1 MNNDIIQQKD
11 YLYLKE
17 KKFLEHKLLTNDLI
31 SKLKVTGFRRQA
43 DTVTSCGDFL
53 EFRLF
58 RHKENKTEKQKL
70 SGANFCKFRF
80 CPYCNWRKTRNIAG
94 QLKEALG
101 TINEK
106 NEYSFLFLTLTVK
119 NPQIENIKETVK
131 HMNKSFNKLMKISE
145 VKNIV
150 KGYFKSIELIG
161 SKTKKGQA
169 HPHFHILLIVKKS
182 FSNGKNYIT
191 QKKWTDF
198 WQNCLG
204 VDYSPM
210 VDIRK
215 IKSKNENWNDIDSA
229 IVETVKY
236 SVKHT
241 ELTKMANDDFYHL
254 VTQSFNMRF
263 YSTGGILK
271 EHLNIKKAEEDLINF
286 KEETE
291 ALWIEICKLLY
302 KFENGEYILKKIEN
316 PGLIDYEKKKEEKP
330 VSLKRDR
337 IKLTYQKK
345 IKNENIP
352 IIIDG
357 VKQVKKI
364 KLPYNKWDTYEL
376 LRYYEKI
383 DFETFNKQEFVVI
396 HNELVKRKAI
406 KQEKLNINDY
416 AFLNSNPF

>member
-1 MNNDIIQQKD
+1 MNNDIIHQKD

-17 KKFLEHKLLTNDLI
+17 TKFLQHKLLTNDLI
-31 SKLKVTGFRRQA
+31 SKLKVTGFRKQS

-58 RHKENKTEKQKL
+58 RHKENHTEKQKL

-119 NPQIENIKETVK
+119 NPFIENTKETVK
-131 HMNKSFNKLMKISE
+131 QMNKSFFKLMNLKD
-145 VKNIV
+145 VKDNI

-161 SKTKKGQA
+161 SKTQKGFS
-169 HPHFHILLIVKKS
+169 HPHFHVLLIVKNTYFK
-182 FSNGKNYIT
+182 KNYIS
-191 QKKWTDF
+191 QKKWQDL

-204 VDYSPM
+204 DKLITQN

-215 IKSKNENWNDIDSA
+215 IKPKNQNWNDIDSA

-241 ELTKMANDDFYHL
+241 ELTKMSNDDFYHL

-271 EHLNIKKAEEDLINF
+271 QHLNIKKAEEDLINF

-316 PGLIDYEKKKEEKP
+316 PCLTPEKKKKDEKP
-330 VSLKRDR
+330 VSMKRDT

-345 IKNENIP
+345 KKIENIP
-352 IIIDG
+352 VIIDG
-357 VKQVKKI
+357 VKQVKKT
-364 KLPYNKWDTYEL
+364 KLSYNKWDTYEL
-376 LRYYEKI
+376 LTYYEKI
-383 DFETFNKQEFVVI
+383 DFETFNKQEFVII
-396 HNELVKRKAI
+396 HNELVKRKVI

-416 AFLNSNPF
+416 ATLNSNPF